1 MTTGRGQS
9 VAAALTAALTAGKPE
24 PVTIEEVLGTYA
36 GGNPALAREL
46 AGLPSTGALPRKGTA
61 ERRRYD
67 TAMRRVQRYGS
78 TGAERR
84 RPKGEALADLRRRGL
99 VNLAGPQLAKAR
111 REGLAVRFMAHFRV
125 SRNFYTKAIPPARGD
140 MIYLT
145 PDEAPDLMTAVRG
158 ALALWRAGDREAAG
172 ADIESLAWAHYWNP
186 DDESAEEIIG
196 ELIGISDAWVRI

>member
-1 MTTGRGQS
+1 M
-9 VAAALTAALTAGKPE
+9 
-24 PVTIEEVLGTYA
+24 
-36 GGNPALAREL
+36 
-46 AGLPSTGALPRKGTA
+46 
-61 ERRRYD
+61 
-67 TAMRRVQRYGS
+67 
-78 TGAERR
+78 
-84 RPKGEALADLRRRGL
+84 
-99 VNLAGPQLAKAR
+99 NLAGPQLAKAR

-186 DDESAEEIIG
+186 DDEPAEEIIG

>member
-67 TAMRRVQRYGS
+67 TAMRRVQRYDG
-78 TGAERR
+78 RR
-84 RPKGEALADLRRRGL
+84 A
-99 VNLAGPQLAKAR
+99 
-111 REGLAVRFMAHFRV
+111 
-125 SRNFYTKAIPPARGD
+125 PPAEG
-140 MIYLT
+140 
-145 PDEAPDLMTAVRG
+145 
-158 ALALWRAGDREAAG
+158 
-172 ADIESLAWAHYWNP
+172 
-186 DDESAEEIIG
+186 
-196 ELIGISDAWVRI
+196 